1 MAVGTS
7 AGKAFIRPDGREK
20 VTGAGRYTADLVST
34 GMAHA
39 AFRYA
44 DHPHARILRIDTT
57 KARALSGVVAVITQ
71 DDLPDVRFGGLVQD
85 RTLFAKDVVRFEGE
99 IVAGVAALTETAAAE
114 AARLIEVE
122 YEPRPALMDFV
133 SAMDPDAPLV
143 HADWASYERDEQM
156 VADGNTISYAT
167 IVKGDADAA
176 MASADVVVKS
186 RYESDASQ
194 GVPIEPRAVLAE
206 WRGDQVT
213 IWSSTQVPYAARS
226 GVAQTLRIPE
236 ANVRVVVPLL
246 GGGFGA
252 KCDLHFEAQVAALAR
267 AARRPVR
274 LVFSREEEFRAIAQR
289 REGIVMEFETGA
301 MRDGRLVARK
311 ARLVLDKGAYCGE
324 GGFLGQMAAMHACGP
339 YVIDAIA
346 VESFLN
352 YSNRQPS
359 GSVRAPTAPQV
370 CWGLE
375 QHMDEVAEELGVD
388 PVELRRRTLI
398 EEGAE
403 GPTRQVFDEIGV
415 KQTLERAVE
424 MIGYERDLPE
434 DEAIGVAVGWWP
446 SGPAPSGAY
455 IHLNGDG
462 SGTIVTG
469 AQENGSGAVMA
480 MPTFV
485 AEELG
490 MEPENFTLLY
500 QDTAAANWDMG
511 SCGSQT
517 TFNSGRAVLAAAAD
531 VRDQLLDAAAAEL
544 EADREDLELAE
555 GHVRMKANP
564 EAALPLMACGAIINA
579 NNAGLPEDLD
589 VTLNARYVYRPPFEV
604 PDVEKKYGNLTL
616 TYAAQIHAV
625 LVEVDPETGVYEVVE
640 YAAVD
645 DCGARIHP
653 QIIEGQVMG
662 ATAHALGAATHEA
675 FTYDDDGNLLTP
687 NFYDYHVPHA
697 LDMPPLRTG
706 YIESPSPFTAL
717 GTKGMGEGGGA
728 GIHAVCAALQDA
740 LKEHG
745 RPIVYDSFNPYH
757 RVWELMTDPE
767 ASRARVQVES
777 R

>member
-1 MAVGTS
+1 MAARTT
-7 AGKAFIRPDGREK
+7 AERPRFIRPDGKEK
-20 VTGAGRYTADLVST
+20 VTGVGRYTADLSAT

-39 AFRYA
+39 RFRYA
-44 DHPHARILRIDTT
+44 DHPHARILRIDTAA
-57 KARALSGVVAVITQ
+57 ARALPGVVAVVTQ
-71 DDLPDVRFGGLVQD
+71 ADLPDVRFGGLTQD

-99 IVAGVAALTETAAAE
+99 IVAGVAALTEEIAVEAAA
-114 AARLIEVE
+114 LIEVD
-122 YEPRPALMDFV
+122 YERLPAITDFV
-133 SAMDPDAPLV
+133 AAMDPESPLV
-143 HADWASYERDEQM
+143 HSDWASYDRDENM
-156 VADGNTISYAT
+156 VADGNTIASHT

-176 MASADVVVKS
+176 MAGADVVLKT

-206 WRGDQVT
+206 WRGDEVT

-226 GVAQTLRIPE
+226 GVAQTLQIPE

-289 REGIVMEFETGA
+289 REGIVMEIETGA
-301 MRDGRLVARK
+301 RRDGHLVARR
-311 ARLVLDKGAYCGE
+311 ARLILDKGAYCGE

-339 YVIDAIA
+339 YQIDHIA

-352 YSNRQPS
+352 YTNQQPS

-370 CWGLE
+370 CWALE
-375 QHMDEVAEELGVD
+375 QHMDELAGELGID

-403 GPTRQVFDEIGV
+403 GPTRQIFDEIGI

-424 MIGYERDLPE
+424 MIGYDRELPE

-446 SGPAPSGAY
+446 CMPAPSGAY
-455 IHLNGDG
+455 IHINGDG

-480 MPTFV
+480 MPAFV

-490 MEPENFTLLY
+490 MSPDDFTLLY

-544 EADREDLELAE
+544 EADREDLELAD
-555 GHVRMKANP
+555 GSVRVKGSPDRAVSVADLAGAGTIHGKGSGEVP
-564 EAALPLMACGAIINA
+564 EAPTGDTGGCVGRLGNETFLAPQLITHAAHVKVDRGTGVVRVLKVAAAHDSGVILNRLGADGQVTGGVVMGVGLALSEGTMLDDEGRQKNPHLLDYKLVTCSDA
-579 NNAGLPEDLD
+579 PE
-589 VTLNARYVYRPPFEV
+589 
-604 PDVEKKYGNLTL
+604 
-616 TYAAQIHAV
+616 I
-625 LVEVDPETGVYEVVE
+625 EVDWVE
-640 YAAVD
+640 IPTK
-645 DCGARIHP
+645 GAGPR
-653 QIIEGQVMG
+653 
-662 ATAHALGAATHEA
+662 
-675 FTYDDDGNLLTP
+675 
-687 NFYDYHVPHA
+687 
-697 LDMPPLRTG
+697 
-706 YIESPSPFTAL
+706 
-717 GTKGMGEGGGA
+717 GTKGVGEPPQ
-728 GIHAVCAALQDA
+728 VPTAAAIANAIAKVVGTHVRQLPMTP
-740 LKEHG
+740 E
-745 RPIVYDSFNPYH
+745 
-757 RVWELMTDPE
+757 RVWA
-767 ASRARVQVES
+767 ASRDAER
-777 R
+777 